1 MQRRSISRILPP
13 HRRLPSEARATHRRH
28 ADPPQA
34 PRPLPRPERPHPH
47 QTAPRSTEPRRAPR
61 RRASR
66 SRAGP
71 SRTSH
76 RDEPEGLGPA
86 ILATYA
92 QVNRRILTQQHVLEV
107 AEAQERRPEL
117 TPQHRLD
124 DVHRRAKH
132 AHVDLSH
139 EIHLVGKAIERARL
153 RDQPVNPRAIER
165 LTRLEALLDG
175 VSIRSLAA

>member
-1 MQRRSISRILPP
+1 MPTPRRHPGRFLAPNGRTRTKPLRELPTVADEPEQVDRI
-13 HRRLPSEARATHRRH
+13 REARTFA
-28 ADPPQA
+28 
-34 PRPLPRPERPHPH
+34 
-47 QTAPRSTEPRRAPR
+47 
-61 RRASR
+61 
-66 SRAGP
+66 
-71 SRTSH
+71 
-76 RDEPEGLGPA
+76 DEPEGLGPA
-86 ILATYA
+86 ILETYA

-139 EIHLVGKAIERARL
+139 EIHLVGKAIEKARM
-153 RDQPVNPRAIER
+153 REQPVNPRAIER

>member
-1 MQRRSISRILPP
+1 MPTP
-13 HRRLPSEARATHRRH
+13 RRH
-28 ADPPQA
+28 PGRFLA
-34 PRPLPRPERPHPH
+34 PNGRTRTKPLREVPSLGAHPEDV
-47 QTAPRSTEPRRAPR
+47 RREAEQV
-61 RRASR
+61 ASH
-66 SRAGP
+66 
-71 SRTSH
+71 TSH

-139 EIHLVGKAIERARL
+139 PIHLVQKAIDKARL
-153 RDQPVNPRAIER
+153 RDQPVNPRALERIE
-165 LTRLEALLDG
+165 RLEALLDG

>member
-1 MQRRSISRILPP
+1 MPTPRRHPGRFLAPNGRTRTKPLRELPIVADEPEQVDRI
-13 HRRLPSEARATHRRH
+13 REARTFA
-28 ADPPQA
+28 
-34 PRPLPRPERPHPH
+34 
-47 QTAPRSTEPRRAPR
+47 
-61 RRASR
+61 
-66 SRAGP
+66 
-71 SRTSH
+71 
-76 RDEPEGLGPA
+76 DEPEGLGPA
-86 ILATYA
+86 ILETYA